1 METNKQANMYPGFL
15 IKSVTGGNKS
25 KNMGQNRLN
34 EACKMHVV
42 NVHDGVIL
50 KHTHT
55 HLILFFFLPLPH
67 PPFSLSL

>member
-1 METNKQANMYPGFL
+1 
-15 IKSVTGGNKS
+15 
-25 KNMGQNRLN
+25 MGQNRLN
-34 EACKMHVV
+34 EACKMHGV

-67 PPFSLSL
+67 PPFFSLLIAFTEYTYQEQEYINQDYLTSELLI